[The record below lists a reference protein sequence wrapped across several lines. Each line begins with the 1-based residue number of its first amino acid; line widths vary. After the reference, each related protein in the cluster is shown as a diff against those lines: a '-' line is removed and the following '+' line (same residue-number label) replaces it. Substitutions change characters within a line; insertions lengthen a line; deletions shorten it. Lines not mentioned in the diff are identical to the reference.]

1 MKRTDTLCSA
11 GSLNGRI
18 PAGYCSSCCC
28 SCADQRT
35 AYYAGFGSSSRRSSS
50 GAFAGNGVLDPL
62 LMVDSLAMPGGQTD
76 VYAYLIYSTF
86 RASTAW
92 QLAQAVLGM
101 LVTFLM
107 QLGIVVLLWFGVIS
121 SMHRVPVTY
130 PANEGGWRSV
140 ISSVEMPLAVVNM
153 LVIFALAVY
162 ALEEIRKAVN
172 LSITAAACIQILPRF
187 YLGESFSSCSSAGKG
202 LQAVCYG
209 KWSRVM
215 TPVLRMLVLAAPLC
229 QHLIGLLVLLSGIDL
244 TFLRTNT
251 DIVQIILDAAALI
264 FLLELDSRVGTVLFE
279 QHLRSVP
286 SMKSRALSKLA
297 SNNGSSSFGGMLPR
311 TAADLGSS
319 GGVFGGFSKMVS
331 MGQGRLSCRSLSAVV
346 RMRLGHVYIAVVGL
360 FVLFQPLF
368 LSSISMLGIH
378 ASFMV
383 GNLQEWKANRGPLTL
398 WTLYGDQGLCIANS
412 HALLDYSP
420 LLLPVVYPILVAAM
434 VLLLCGN
441 MLPSVCHYWS
451 LTMLTSQVVIG
462 LAPHILA
469 CGPRSALLLL
479 PAVVVVAWVVLF
491 VVWPVWWD
499 RRDAQ
504 QQESKQHQQ
513 QHAVVEVPCMEIC
526 KGPGCPAAE

>member
-1 MKRTDTLCSA
+1 L
-11 GSLNGRI
+11 GS
-18 PAGYCSSCCC
+18 
-28 SCADQRT
+28 
-35 AYYAGFGSSSRRSSS
+35 
-50 GAFAGNGVLDPL
+50 NGVLDPL

-101 LVTFLM
+101 VVTFLM

-121 SMHRVPVTY
+121 SMHRVPMTY
-130 PANEGGWRSV
+130 PAHDGGWRTV
-140 ISSVEMPLAVVNM
+140 VSSVEMPLAVVNM

-187 YLGESFSSCSSAGKG
+187 YLGESFSTCSSAGKG
-202 LQAVCYG
+202 LQSVCHG
-209 KWSRVM
+209 RWSRVM

-297 SNNGSSSFGGMLPR
+297 SSNSSSSFGMLPR
-311 TAADLGSS
+311 TVGDVGSS
-319 GGVFGGFSKMVS
+319 GGGFSGFSKMVS

-360 FVLFQPLF
+360 FVLIQPLF

-378 ASFMV
+378 TSSMV
-383 GNLQEWKANRGPLTL
+383 SSLHEWKANRGPLTL

-412 HALLDYSP
+412 PSLLDYSP

-434 VLLLCGN
+434 ILLLCGN
-441 MLPSVCHYWS
+441 MLPSVSHYWS
-451 LTMLTSQVVIG
+451 LTMLTAQVMIG

-491 VVWPVWWD
+491 VAWPVWWE
-499 RRDAQ
+499 RQDAEQ
-504 QQESKQHQQ
+504 QGSKLQQQQ
-513 QHAVVEVPCMEIC
+513 QHAVVDVSCMDKSKDTECPSSAEVSVH
-526 KGPGCPAAE
+526 GA